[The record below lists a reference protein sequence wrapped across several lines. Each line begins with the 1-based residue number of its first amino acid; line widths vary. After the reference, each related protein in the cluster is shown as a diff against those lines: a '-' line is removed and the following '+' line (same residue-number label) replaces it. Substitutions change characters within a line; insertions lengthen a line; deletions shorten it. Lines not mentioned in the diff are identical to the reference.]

1 VAAGTSLRP
10 GEGRATCQFFQERL
24 RHTFGVEQ
32 NIIVPEA
39 QHTPSMLFKPFR
51 SVGIICVVEMLA
63 AIQLDHQFMS
73 DTDEIGDKG
82 PDRPLPPEFVICELP
97 APQRV
102 PKPALG
108 IGRVPA

>member
-1 VAAGTSLRP
+1 
-10 GEGRATCQFFQERL
+10 
-24 RHTFGVEQ
+24 
-32 NIIVPEA
+32 
-39 QHTPSMLFKPFR
+39 
-51 SVGIICVVEMLA
+51 MLA